1 MTTTESKDLVLPD
14 VVAQIK
20 NAIAKEIHI
29 NQPVSNWAS
38 KIGHPCARHLV
49 HARLDWDKVLPI
61 TVEKK
66 MLFDLGHVLEQNV
79 AKVYLEKGG
88 FDIVEMD
95 RPIQAENSG
104 LLKRVKIH
112 GRMDFI
118 VRDRATKFE
127 FPVEVKGIS
136 PHTWD
141 KVDSIED
148 MLFSKHFW
156 MRQYPGQLM
165 IYLLGGSGY
174 EVGMFLLINKL
185 TAEPKVLWV
194 HQDYTYAEELIKKAE
209 LINKHV
215 DAGTYPD
222 RIPYDEPICG
232 RCDYAVICLKGIVR
246 TETDILTDDILIDEL
261 NERESLKKSKSRY
274 DELDKSV
281 KGKLKG
287 IKKAVAGDFLIV
299 GKEVHRDGYAV
310 EASDYFQTSIKSLA
324 PKNGQNT
331 TD

>member
-1 MTTTESKDLVLPD
+1 MTAPASKDIVLPD
-14 VVAQIK
+14 VVGQIK
-20 NAIAKEIHI
+20 EAIAKEIRV
-29 NQPVSNWAS
+29 NQPMSNWAS
-38 KIGHPCARHLV
+38 KIGHPCARFLV
-49 HARLDWDKVLPI
+49 HARLDWKQVAPI

-66 MLFDLGHVLEQNV
+66 MMFDLGHVLEQNV

-95 RPIQAENSG
+95 RPIQAESSG
-104 LLKRVKIH
+104 LLQRVKIH

-118 VRDRATKFE
+118 VRDRKTGFE

-136 PHTWD
+136 PISWN
-141 KVDSIED
+141 KIESLED

-194 HQDYTYAEELIKKAE
+194 HQDYTYAEDLIKKAE
-209 LINKHV
+209 IINKHV

-222 RIPYDEPICG
+222 RIPYDDNICG
-232 RCDYAVICLKGIVR
+232 RCEFASVCLKDVIR
-246 TETDILTDDILIDEL
+246 TETDILTDDVLIDEL
-261 NERESLKKSKSRY
+261 SERETLKNQKTRY

-281 KGKLKG
+281 KSKLKG
-287 IKKAVAGDFLIV
+287 IKKAVAGDFLII
-299 GKEVHRDGYAV
+299 GKEVHRDGYTV
-310 EASDYFQTSIKSLA
+310 EASDYFQTSIKSLV
-324 PKNGQNT
+324 PKK
-331 TD
+331 